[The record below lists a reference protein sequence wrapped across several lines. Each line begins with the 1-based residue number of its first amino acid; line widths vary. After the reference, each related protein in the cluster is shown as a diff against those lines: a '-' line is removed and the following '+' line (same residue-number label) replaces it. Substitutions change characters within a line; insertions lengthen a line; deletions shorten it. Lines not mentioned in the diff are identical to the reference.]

1 MLVEVKVPVLS
12 ESVADA
18 TLISWQKKEGDY
30 VNRSENLI
38 DIETDKVVLELPAP
52 NAGVLTKI
60 LKNDG
65 ATVTSGEVIAMIE
78 TEVTDT
84 KPSQSDNQSTT
95 VPEKEI
101 MVATEKNTED
111 RSVED
116 IHQEK
121 SVLMPAARKLAE
133 ENDLKATEMSAI
145 KGTGL
150 GGRITKEDVQAYT
163 ERRSSVSLKVESKPE
178 ASVTSTSG
186 TRTERRVVMSRLRQ
200 RIAERLVESQSTAAI
215 LTTFNEVNMQAIIDL
230 RTRYKTEF
238 EKEYGVKL
246 GFMSFFVKAVIAALK
261 KYPVVNASVEGN
273 EIIYHDFYD
282 IGIAV
287 GSPRGLVVPII
298 RDADRL
304 TLAEIELQ
312 IADFAKRAQ
321 NGKLGIEELSG
332 GTFSITNGGV
342 FGSMLST
349 PIINPPQSA
358 ILGIHATKER
368 PVVENGQIVIRPMNY
383 LALSYDHRIVDGR
396 EAVLSLVAMKEA
408 LEYPMSPLLEK

>member
-18 TLISWQKKEGDY
+18 TLISWHKKAGDY

-78 TEVTDT
+78 TEATDT

-95 VPEKEI
+95 VAEKETK
-101 MVATEKNTED
+101 VAPEKNTED
-111 RSVED
+111 RAAED

-121 SVLMPAARKLAE
+121 SMLMPAARKLAE
-133 ENDLKATEMSAI
+133 DNDLKATEISEI

-150 GGRITKEDVQAYT
+150 GGRITKEDVQAYM

-186 TRTERRVVMSRLRQ
+186 ARTERRVAMSRLRQ

-230 RTRYKTEF
+230 RVRYKTEF